1 MPKMKNLTQLK
12 RQLAMRPFRPFW
24 LETSGGKRIRVSRPD
39 WFIEV
44 PERWGTFIVFGEGFV
59 SHAHYGD
66 LTDLIEVEDP
76 RSEEQSGK
84 KEEPPPE

>member
-1 MPKMKNLTQLK
+1 MKDLTQLK
-12 RQLAMRPFRPFW
+12 KQLAMRPFRPFW
-24 LETSGGKRIRVSRPD
+24 LETSGGTRIRVGRPD

-44 PERWGTFIVFGEGFV
+44 PERWGTFIVCGEGYV

-76 RSEEQSGK
+76 RPKEQSGK
-84 KEEPPPE
+84 NEEATE